1 MKLTAFGKVIRQ
13 IRLDRLIRLKE
24 MADGIGVT
32 SAFLSAV
39 ESGAKEIPDGF
50 AQKII
55 DYLKLDSEQ
64 ANKLLQAVDET
75 KKTVTIQMP
84 ESSEDRYLIGAFAR
98 NLNTLD
104 NSRKERI
111 LKLLRGEDE

>member
-13 IRLDRLIRLKE
+13 IRLDHLIRLKE

-39 ESGAKEIPDGF
+39 ESGAKEI
-50 AQKII
+50 I

-64 ANKLLQAVDET
+64 ANKLLQAIDET